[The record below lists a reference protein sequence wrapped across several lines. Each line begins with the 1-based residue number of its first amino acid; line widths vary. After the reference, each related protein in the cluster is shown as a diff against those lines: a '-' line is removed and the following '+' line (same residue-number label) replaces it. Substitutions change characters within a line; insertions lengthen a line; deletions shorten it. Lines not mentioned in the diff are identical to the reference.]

1 MLFLLVNL
9 LPFDSEDVDLAVNY
23 LDNLTKVPRFNMIAM
38 CLSSEDKAGM
48 LTSEV

>member
-1 MLFLLVNL
+1 VLFHLANF

-23 LDNLTKVPRFNMIAM
+23 LDNLTKVPRFDMIIM

-48 LTSEV
+48 FTSEV